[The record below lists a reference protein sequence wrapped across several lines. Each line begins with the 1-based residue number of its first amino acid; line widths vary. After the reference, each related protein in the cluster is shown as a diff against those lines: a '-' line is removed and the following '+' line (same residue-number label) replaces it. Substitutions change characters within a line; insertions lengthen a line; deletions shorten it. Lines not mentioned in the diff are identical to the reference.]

1 MPRKKTERAKI
12 QAVAYLIGQENASR
26 KEIADRLGVSLA
38 TVSRAIE
45 EAKEEG
51 WLQITHRFIA
61 DNLSPE
67 ERDEVEKIVSPA
79 IDIQRKIDK
88 FVKYNNISIRPMAHV
103 HSILKRKD
111 ESDLTACTR
120 TVANDIKELL
130 FQSHICG
137 VSWGHTLAS
146 IVSH

>member
-26 KEIADRLGVSLA
+26 KEVAERLRISLA

-67 ERDEVEKIVSPA
+67 ERNEVEKIVSPA

-88 FVKYNNISIRPMAHV
+88 FVKDNNTSITPIAHV
-103 HSILKRKD
+103 HNILKRKD
-111 ESDLTACTR
+111 ESDLTAFHR
-120 TVANDIKELL
+120 
-130 FQSHICG
+130 
-137 VSWGHTLAS
+137 
-146 IVSH
+146 

>member
-12 QAVAYLIGQENASR
+12 QAVAYLFGQENASR
-26 KEIADRLGVSLA
+26 KEVADRLGISLA
-38 TVSRAIE
+38 TVTRAIE

-67 ERDEVEKIVSPA
+67 ERNEIEKLVSPA

-88 FVKYNNISIRPMAHV
+88 FVEDNKTLIKPIVHV
-103 HSILKRKD
+103 HSIVKRKE
-111 ESDLTACTR
+111 ESDLTTFTR
-120 TVANDIKELL
+120 AVTNDVKELV
-130 FQSHICG
+130 FQSYICG
-137 VSWGHTLAS
+137 VSWGH
-146 IVSH
+146 